1 MLGRFAVGAVLAAW
15 LAVLPGCALPPPNAG
30 STAQRAPPEN
40 PFVGGNQARLLV
52 DGPRTHRAMFEA
64 MAAARDHI
72 NIHTYILDGGELGQ
86 KLEALL
92 AEKVKSGVKVH
103 VMYDSVGSIGTPKSY
118 FQGLR
123 DAGVAVCEFN
133 PVQRVETV
141 NHRNHRKITVVDG
154 KVAFTGGI
162 NISETYSS
170 SSRRARASQDQEED
184 KRNGWRDTQVRVEG
198 PVVAQLQRIFLDDWA
213 LQDCGPW
220 RDARF
225 FPPPEVRGSIVA
237 RVVRSDPD
245 RGESEMYSELLGRI
259 SRAHSRVWLTFGY
272 FVPDPRTKQA
282 LIEAARRG
290 VDVEIVLPGFSD
302 FWAPVYAG
310 RSHYAE
316 LLDAGVRIFEWHEAL
331 MHAKTAVIDGV
342 WSSVGSTN
350 LDWRSF
356 VHNYEADLI
365 VHDTAFA
372 RELERRFELDVAAS
386 VQIDREQWAQRAA
399 GERFKEWLARQW
411 EYLL

>member
-1 MLGRFAVGAVLAAW
+1 MLGRFAVGAVLAAG
-15 LAVLPGCALPPPNAG
+15 LAFLPGCALPPPNAG

-40 PFVGGNQARLLV
+40 SLVGGNQARLLV

-64 MAAARDHI
+64 IAAARDHV
-72 NIHTYILDGGELGQ
+72 NIETYILDGGELAQ
-86 KLEALL
+86 KLAALL

-103 VMYDSVGSIGTPKSY
+103 VMYDSVGSIGAPKAY

-154 KVAFTGGI
+154 RVAFTGGV

-184 KRNGWRDTQVRVEG
+184 KKNGWRDTQVRVEG
-198 PVVAQLQRIFLDDWA
+198 PVVAQFQRIFLDDWA

-225 FPPPEVRGSIVA
+225 FPPPERRGGLVA

-259 SRAHSRVWLTFGY
+259 GRARSRVWLTFGY
-272 FVPDPRTKQA
+272 FVPDPRTVQV
-282 LIEAARRG
+282 LVDAARRG

-316 LLDAGVRIFEWHEAL
+316 LLEAGVRIFEWHEAL
-331 MHAKTAVIDGV
+331 MHAKTALIDGV

-356 VHNYEADLI
+356 VLNYEADVI
-365 VHDTAFA
+365 VHDGDFA
-372 RELERRFELDVAAS
+372 RELERRFALDVAAS
-386 VQIDREQWAQRAA
+386 VPVDPQAWARRPA

>member
-1 MLGRFAVGAVLAAW
+1 MPGRFAVGAVLAAG
-15 LAVLPGCALPPPNAG
+15 LAFLPGCALPPPNAG

-40 PFVGGNQARLLV
+40 SFVGGNQARLLV

-64 MAAARDHI
+64 IAAARDHV
-72 NIHTYILDGGELGQ
+72 NIETYILDGGELAQ
-86 KLEALL
+86 KLAALL

-103 VMYDSVGSIGTPKSY
+103 VMYDSVGSIGAPKAY

-123 DAGVAVCEFN
+123 DAGIAVCEFN

-154 KVAFTGGI
+154 RVAFTGGV

-184 KRNGWRDTQVRVEG
+184 KKNGWRDTQVRVEG
-198 PVVAQLQRIFLDDWA
+198 PVVAQFQRIFLDDWA

-225 FPPPEVRGSIVA
+225 FPPPERRGGLVA

-259 SRAHSRVWLTFGY
+259 GRARSRVWLTFGY
-272 FVPDPRTKQA
+272 FVPDPRTVQV
-282 LIEAARRG
+282 LVDAARRG

-316 LLDAGVRIFEWHEAL
+316 LLEAGVRIFEWHEAL
-331 MHAKTAVIDGV
+331 MHAKTALIDGV

-356 VHNYEADLI
+356 VLNYEADVI
-365 VHDTAFA
+365 VHDGDFA
-372 RELERRFELDVAAS
+372 RELERRFALDVAAS
-386 VQIDREQWAQRAA
+386 VPVDPQAWARRPA

>member
-1 MLGRFAVGAVLAAW
+1 VLARFAVRAVLAAG
-15 LAVLPGCALPPPNAG
+15 LAVLPACALSPPNAG
-30 STAQRAPPEN
+30 SAAQPAPPEN

-64 MAAARDHI
+64 IAAARDHV
-72 NIHTYILDGGELGQ
+72 NIETYILDGGELAQ
-86 KLEALL
+86 KLAALL

-103 VMYDSVGSIGTPKSY
+103 VMYDSVGSIGAPKAY
-118 FQGLR
+118 FQDLR

-162 NISETYSS
+162 NISETYAS
-170 SSRRARASQDQEED
+170 SSRRARASQDQEQD
-184 KRNGWRDTQVRVEG
+184 KKNGWRDTQVRVEG
-198 PVVAQLQRIFLDDWA
+198 PVVAQFQRVFLDDWA

-225 FPPPEVRGSIVA
+225 FPPPERRGSLVA

-245 RGESEMYSELLGRI
+245 RGESEMYRELLGRI
-259 SRAHSRVWLTFGY
+259 SRARDRVWLTFGY
-272 FVPDPRTKQA
+272 FVPDPRTVQV
-282 LIEAARRG
+282 LIDAAHRG

-310 RSHYAE
+310 RSHYTE
-316 LLDAGVRIFEWHEAL
+316 LLEAGVRIFEWHEAL

-356 VHNYEADLI
+356 VLNYEADLI
-365 VHDTAFA
+365 VHDGDFA
-372 RELERRFELDVAAS
+372 RELERRFTLDVAAS
-386 VQIDREQWAQRAA
+386 VPVDPQAWPQRPA

>member
-1 MLGRFAVGAVLAAW
+1 
-15 LAVLPGCALPPPNAG
+15 
-30 STAQRAPPEN
+30 
-40 PFVGGNQARLLV
+40 
-52 DGPRTHRAMFEA
+52 MFEA

-72 NIHTYILDGGELGQ
+72 NIHTYILDGGEIGQ
-86 KLEALL
+86 RLAALL

-133 PVQRVETV
+133 PVQQVETV

-162 NISETYSS
+162 NISETYAS
-170 SSRRARASQDQEED
+170 SSRRARASQDQEQD
-184 KRNGWRDTQVRVEG
+184 KQNGWRDTQVRVEG
-198 PVVAQLQRIFLDDWA
+198 PVVAQFQRTFLDDWA

-225 FPPPEVRGSIVA
+225 FPPPEARGSIVA

-245 RGESEMYSELLGRI
+245 LGESEMYAELLGRI
-259 SRAHSRVWLTFGY
+259 SRARSRVWLTFGY
-272 FVPDPRTKQA
+272 FVPDPRTKQI
-282 LIEAARRG
+282 LIDAARRG
-290 VDVEIVLPGFSD
+290 VDVAIVLPGFSD

-310 RSHYAE
+310 RSNYAE
-316 LLDAGVRIFEWHEAL
+316 LLAAGVRIYEWHEAL

-365 VHDTAFA
+365 LHDTGFA
-372 RELERRFELDVAAS
+372 RELERRFELDVAAA
-386 VQIDREQWAQRAA
+386 VPVDPKAWAHRPAE
-399 GERFKEWLARQW
+399 ERLKEWLARQW